1 MTLNAKIDPPLVA
14 SAEGVL
20 RINARPYNQD
30 AITPGA
36 EIFVWTTQRTG
47 GHRLAARGTV
57 IGSRIENLPN
67 ASGQGTHKELV
78 VDIQTT
84 GAGPLRPLAT
94 DQIPTLHEAPAPSD
108 ARQMYSHALN
118 KITSLDADVADQ
130 VRSHFEDL

>member
-47 GHRLAARGTV
+47 GHRLAARGAV
-57 IGSRIENLPN
+57 LAARVENVPN
-67 ASGQGTHKELV
+67 ASGAGTHKELV
-78 VDIQTT
+78 VEIQTT
-84 GAGPLRPLAT
+84 GAGPLRP
-94 DQIPTLHEAPAPSD
+94 PTPCFDRSTGERSRSST
-108 ARQMYSHALN
+108 ARSPCGP
-118 KITSLDADVADQ
+118 
-130 VRSHFEDL
+130 